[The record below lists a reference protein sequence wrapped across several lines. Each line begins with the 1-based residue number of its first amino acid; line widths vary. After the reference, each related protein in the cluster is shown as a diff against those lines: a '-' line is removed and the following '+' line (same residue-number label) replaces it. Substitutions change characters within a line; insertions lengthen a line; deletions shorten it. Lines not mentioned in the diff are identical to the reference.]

1 MAVVVV
7 LPVLAIDVGG
17 RSPIEK
23 KMQ

>member
-17 RSPIEK
+17 RSPVEK
-23 KMQ
+23 KIQ